1 MIQFGIAG
9 FSGSGKT
16 TLVVRLIPELIARGL
31 SVSTIKHTHHN
42 VAIDRRGDLS
52 RRLREA
58 GAHEV
63 LLSGGNRW
71 TLLHELHGAREPTV
85 ADFARQLAPVDLLI
99 VEGFKHHGHEKLEV
113 HRADL
118 GKPMLW
124 PGDPKVVAVAS
135 DVPIAGLRLPRL
147 DLNDIPGIAG
157 FIIERYGLKETPRP

>member
-1 MIQFGIAG
+1 MIEFGIAG

-63 LLSGGNRW
+63 LLASGDRW
-71 TLLHELHGAREPTV
+71 SLLHELRGAPEPAVT
-85 ADFARQLAPVDLLI
+85 DFARSLAPVDLLI

-113 HRADL
+113 HRPGL

-124 PGDPKVVAVAS
+124 PDDPKVVAVAS
-135 DVPIAGLRLPRL
+135 DAPIAGLRLPRL
-147 DLNDIPGIAG
+147 DMDDIPAIAD
-157 FIIERYGLKETPRP
+157 FIIERYDLEKSPPS

>member
-16 TLVVRLIPELIARGL
+16 TLVVRLIPELISRGL

-63 LLSGGNRW
+63 LLSGSNRW
-71 TLLHELHGAREPTV
+71 SLLHELRGAPEPTV
-85 ADFARQLAPVDLLI
+85 ADFARRLASVDLLI

-113 HRADL
+113 HRPGL

-124 PGDPKVVAVAS
+124 PDDPKVVAVAS
-135 DVPIAGLRLPRL
+135 DVPIAGLHLPRL
-147 DLNDIPGIAG
+147 DVNDIPAIAD
-157 FIIERYGLKETPRP
+157 FIIKRYGLGRSSVS